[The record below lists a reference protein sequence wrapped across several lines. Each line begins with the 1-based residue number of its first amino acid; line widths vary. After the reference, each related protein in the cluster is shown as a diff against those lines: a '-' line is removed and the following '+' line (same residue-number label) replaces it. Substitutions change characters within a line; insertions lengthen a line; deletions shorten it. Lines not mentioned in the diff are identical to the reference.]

1 MILMQGLRRAACL
14 FGFLI
19 IAACTPQA
27 QRSSVHFSPDETG
40 LVVPEAEQRI
50 DFGRSPEGVIA
61 ALDREVG
68 PGRELPLAGCP
79 ENVARQIDWQGLV
92 LSFSRERFIGWRSGN
107 QQAGQTCF

>member
-1 MILMQGLRRAACL
+1 MIPMQGLRRAACL
-14 FGFLI
+14 SGFLL
-19 IAACTPQA
+19 IAACTQQA
-27 QRSSVHFSPDETG
+27 QRAFVHFIPGATG
-40 LVVPEAEQRI
+40 LAVPEAGQRI

-68 PGRELPLAGCP
+68 PGRELPLVGCP
-79 ENVARQIDWQGLV
+79 ESVARQIDWQGLV